1 MATEVVRV
9 VYRKYDGSPHR
20 AYPALRLGEDE
31 HGAWLGVPDGTVA
44 TVGAETVVRETA
56 HALLVPHEAW
66 FTALFNRPPR
76 PTEVYCDIVTPAAWP
91 SPDEVVLVDLDL
103 DVRRRRESRAVELLD
118 EDEFAAH
125 RDRYGY
131 PAETAAQA
139 RAAAEWLVDALSDGI
154 EPFASAYHRWLSLVP

>member
-1 MATEVVRV
+1 MATDSVRV

-56 HALLVPHEAW
+56 HALLVPHG
-66 FTALFNRPPR
+66 L
-76 PTEVYCDIVTPAAWP
+76 
-91 SPDEVVLVDLDL
+91 
-103 DVRRRRESRAVELLD
+103 
-118 EDEFAAH
+118 
-125 RDRYGY
+125 
-131 PAETAAQA
+131 
-139 RAAAEWLVDALSDGI
+139 